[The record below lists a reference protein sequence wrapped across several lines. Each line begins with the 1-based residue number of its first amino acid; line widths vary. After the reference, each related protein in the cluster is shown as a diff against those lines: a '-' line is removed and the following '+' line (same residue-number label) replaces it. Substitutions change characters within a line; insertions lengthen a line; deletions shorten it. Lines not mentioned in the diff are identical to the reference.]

1 MTNMNVTEQLNTMQR
16 MFRPDPT
23 ILEAARKSACCFWES
38 QDKILDSMQTFAN
51 GWFQRRHA
59 GTHAVLEAAERICKA
74 ETPIDL
80 LREYQEWA
88 SGAFQRVIADGLACQ
103 QQAMEI
109 VAASGQPLVR
119 LTGEK
124 ELAALQSEMWP
135 FAPSKAA

>member
-1 MTNMNVTEQLNTMQR
+1 MNVTEQLNTMQR
-16 MFRPDPT
+16 TFVPAST

-59 GTHAVLEAAERICKA
+59 GTHAALEAAERVCKA
-74 ETPIDL
+74 ETPVDV

-88 SGAFQRVIADGLACQ
+88 SGAFQRVMADGLACQ

-109 VAASGQPLVR
+109 VAALGQPLVR
-119 LTGEK
+119 LTGET
-124 ELAALQSEMWP
+124 EVTPLQFEMVP
-135 FAPSKAA
+135 FARSKVA

>member
-1 MTNMNVTEQLNTMQR
+1 MTNMSVTEQINTMER

-38 QDKILDSMQTFAN
+38 QDKILDSMQAFAN

-59 GTHAVLEAAERICKA
+59 GTHAALETAERICKA

-88 SGAFQRVIADGLACQ
+88 NGAFQRVMADGLACQ

-124 ELAALQSEMWP
+124 EVAALQFEMMP
-135 FAPSKAA
+135 FARSKAA